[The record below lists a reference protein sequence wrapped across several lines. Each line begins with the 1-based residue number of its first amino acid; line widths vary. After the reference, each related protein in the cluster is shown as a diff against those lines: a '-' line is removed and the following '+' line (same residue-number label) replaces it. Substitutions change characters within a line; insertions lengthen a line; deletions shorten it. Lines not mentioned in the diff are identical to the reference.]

1 MASYAG
7 AGNDRF
13 IPCRSGSRFEL
24 AREDFENDGPRRAPR
39 RAAARRCSAE
49 LLGGA
54 RPPCAL
60 GFSPAKPRPASPGP
74 GTAPRRGRAATAA
87 AARAARRRRIQG
99 APFKV
104 LDAPGL
110 SDDFYL
116 DLVHW
121 SSSNVLAVGLGRRR
135 ATARV
140 GTLCWRGDALASGS
154 RDRAICCRDV
164 REPRSNYALRA
175 PPGGLRPALEPLRR
189 LPRVRRQ
196 RQRLEGLGRAAPA
209 AVVRGRRGAAR
220 RRGPGPGGA
229 AARRRAAAARRRSA
243 ASATVAAVKA
253 IAWSPHKR
261 GSLASGAGTAD
272 RTIKFWDARTCAL
285 VDSVDTGSQVC
296 ALAWSRSVDELVS
309 THGYSLN
316 QICIWNTIVTGAG
329 DETLRFWSC
338 FPGARGPGSRAP
350 PHAPAVLR

>member
-1 MASYAG
+1 
-7 AGNDRF
+7 
-13 IPCRSGSRFEL
+13 
-24 AREDFENDGPRRAPR
+24 
-39 RAAARRCSAE
+39 
-49 LLGGA
+49 
-54 RPPCAL
+54 
-60 GFSPAKPRPASPGP
+60 
-74 GTAPRRGRAATAA
+74 
-87 AARAARRRRIQG
+87 RRIQG

-121 SSSNVLAVGLGRRR
+121 SSSNVLAVGLGSKVYLRSPRSAAR
-135 ATARV
+135 EKGATSRVDELCDVGARDAVSSLAWNARGSLLAVGSRSGRIAVWDFGNVALFSCPGDAPGHGARV

-164 REPRSNYALRA
+164 REPRSNYARLRA
-175 PPGGLRPALEPLRR
+175 HRQEVCGLRWSPCGDFLASGGNDNDLKVWDARR
-189 LPRVRRQ
+189 LLQ
-196 RQRLEGLGRAAPA
+196 SFGDH
-209 AVVRGRRGAAR
+209 
-220 RRGPGPGGA
+220 
-229 AARRRAAAARRRSA
+229 
-243 ASATVAAVKA
+243 VAAVKA

-316 QICIWNTIVTGAG
+316 QICIWNVPSLTNYATLTGHCRRVLYLAISPDNQTIVTGAG

-338 FPGARGPGSRAP
+338 FPGAR
-350 PHAPAVLR
+350 

>member
-1 MASYAG
+1 M
-7 AGNDRF
+7 
-13 IPCRSGSRFEL
+13 I
-24 AREDFENDGPRRAPR
+24 AR
-39 RAAARRCSAE
+39 
-49 LLGGA
+49 
-54 RPPCAL
+54 
-60 GFSPAKPRPASPGP
+60 
-74 GTAPRRGRAATAA
+74 
-87 AARAARRRRIQG
+87 
-99 APFKV
+99 
-104 LDAPGL
+104 DAPG
-110 SDDFYL
+110 
-116 DLVHW
+116 H
-121 SSSNVLAVGLGRRR
+121 G
-135 ATARV
+135 ARV

-164 REPRSNYALRA
+164 REPRSNYARSRA

-220 RRGPGPGGA
+220 RRGPAPAAPLRPARAARGGA
-229 AARRRAAAARRRSA
+229 RRAAPLCSFGDH
-243 ASATVAAVKA
+243 VAAVKA

-316 QICIWNTIVTGAG
+316 QICIWNVPSLTNYATLTGHCRRVLYLAISPDNQTIVTGAG

-350 PHAPAVLR
+350 PHAPTVLR